1 MSGVEAVSETKA
13 VGVLARYLAPFAVAF
28 AVFVGA
34 FLLLDLAVM
43 SLQGLSLFFSH

>member
-1 MSGVEAVSETKA
+1 VSGVEAAPGTKA
-13 VGVLARYLAPFAVAF
+13 GGALTRYLAPFAVAF

-34 FLLLDLAVM
+34 FMLLDLAVM